1 MNYSKMDS
9 NSLKIHHGHVMN
21 LCMYLELVIRRG
33 LETPALSSLYDKA
46 KAELQKIE
54 GAFYSDEEKQLKSK
68 LDLLNNALKIYQ
80 TYVRYVYDPGN
91 EYNCT
96 CDYNHPQPGY
106 KTVSLQVEKNSD
118 PEQLIEEMNDIDELY
133 AEFDNVMDDFA
144 KDLPERN

>member
-1 MNYSKMDS
+1 MKYSNMDS
-9 NSLKIHHGHVMN
+9 NSLKIYHGHVMN
-21 LCMYLELVIRRG
+21 LCMFLELVIRRG

-68 LDLLNNALKIYQ
+68 LDLLNNALKTYQ